1 MYVVE
6 YSLQISHL
14 NLAVLV
20 GIQNYIVWENSYTRD
35 GDARGFKQVFNSF
48 LIIFMS
54 SMYFLL
60 VFPHLTSLFQYDC
73 MIELHS

>member
-14 NLAVLV
+14 NFAVLV
-20 GIQNYIVWENSYTRD
+20 GIQNYIVWEKSYTRD
-35 GDARGFKQVFNSF
+35 GDARGFKEFFNSF
-48 LIIFMS
+48 LIIFMT

-60 VFPHLTSLFQYDC
+60 VFLHLMSLFQYDC

>member
-35 GDARGFKQVFNSF
+35 GDARGFKQFYNSF

-54 SMYFLL
+54 SMYFFCWY
-60 VFPHLTSLFQYDC
+60 FPILRLFSN
-73 MIELHS
+73 MIV